1 MSSKSK
7 NGSLKNGLFN
17 QSSITSSSSIASSNS
32 NSTASLSE
40 KASTSNKNNAV
51 GASKYTSFPSRHSMK
66 GLSHLDGLTMATQS
80 RTKSLPTS
88 VELKEKLEPTT
99 RFAFADLLVTVLRLD
114 FIKADDE
121 SSL

>member
-17 QSSITSSSSIASSNS
+17 QSSITSTSSISSNNS
-32 NSTASLSE
+32 TSTASLSGMP
-40 KASTSNKNNAV
+40 STSKNNGV
-51 GASKYTSFPSRHSMK
+51 GASKYTSFPSKSSVK
-66 GLSHLDGLTMATQS
+66 SLSHLDGLAMAAQN

-88 VELKEKLEPTT
+88 VEMKDKLEPTT